1 MEPHNRDALK
11 EEASSTAR
19 RDANEAT
26 AGDLNAISSV
36 MDAVQDIRMR
46 HRETELMQRGTVDDL
61 EREDLNYATD
71 DMNKETITNV

>member
-1 MEPHNRDALK
+1 MHTGEWD
-11 EEASSTAR
+11 S